1 LSLLE
6 LQAEIDK
13 KTEDQISRILDEARQ
28 EAEKV
33 VAEAN
38 VRAEILKDERGKA
51 LMKEFDAEGRAQ
63 LAISRMDRK
72 GELLLLKR
80 EWAQRAFGEAEK
92 RIAGMAEKSGLEYR
106 ELLGK
111 LILEGVAKMKGSR
124 FIVEANSRDL
134 QLIKKEMA
142 NISVK
147 AAAIKRDKVELETR
161 LIPKSGLGGAVISTE
176 DSAQNYNNTLEA
188 RLAAVT
194 QNFAGEVHKVLFAV
208 GNQSE

>member
-13 KTEDQISRILDEARQ
+13 KTEDQISRILEEAKQ
-28 EAEKV
+28 EAGKI

-38 VRAEILKDERGKA
+38 MRAETLRDQRGKA
-51 LMKEFDAEGRAQ
+51 LIKEFDAEGRAQ
-63 LAISRMDRK
+63 VAISRMDRK

-92 RIAGMAEKSGLEYR
+92 RIAGMAEKGGLEYR

-111 LILEGVAKMKGSR
+111 LILEGVAKLKGSK

-134 QLIKKEMA
+134 QVIKKELA
-142 NISVK
+142 NISEK
-147 AAAIKRDKVELETR
+147 AATIKSDKVELQTR
-161 LIPKSGLGGAVISTE
+161 LLSKSGLGGVVVSTE
-176 DSAQNYNNTLEA
+176 DSTQNYNNTLEA
-188 RLAAVT
+188 RLSAIT
-194 QNFAGEVHKVLFAV
+194 QIFAGEVHRILFAV
-208 GNQSE
+208 GDQDE